1 MQLCAYILHLS
12 DLASIGDSE
21 RRNAVAKERYITAEA
36 KLVAM
41 EIDNNTKA
49 VTIRDLEI
57 VRDRLGDEVDEL
69 KRNLAQS
76 ANQLKTSEEKVLE
89 LQKKV
94 EELSIAHEEAMAEQR
109 AMKEENDLFHKSE
122 NFRQQIISDYK
133 SSSQYNDELTSIAAA
148 HLDRGMAHVIRQ
160 LHHHF
165 SDKSLLVQAYENSYD
180 VLECRNGADF
190 VPYQSDELISLKAKD
205 AKQGAPEWVPPTP
218 LQPTFWDLTFAPSP
232 FPERFLDTDDI
243 IHVDPT
249 IGNTTVGLS
258 TSVDNNASMSP

>member
-1 MQLCAYILHLS
+1 MLTLYLQLCAYILHLS
-12 DLASIGDSE
+12 DLAS
-21 RRNAVAKERYITAEA
+21 TAEA

-57 VRDRLGDEVDEL
+57 VRDRLGDEVDKL

-76 ANQLKTSEEKVLE
+76 ANQLKTSEDKILE

-109 AMKEENDLFHKSE
+109 AMKEENNFHKSE

-133 SSSQYNDELTSIAAA
+133 SSSQYNDELTSIAVAF
-148 HLDRGMAHVIRQ
+148 LDRGMAHVIRQ

-180 VLECRNGADF
+180 VLECRSGADF

-249 IGNTTVGLS
+249 IGNTVGLS
-258 TSVDNNASMSP
+258 TSVDNNASMSPS